1 MSKLFI
7 DELRDNY
14 ASATDKMTAWL
25 CSSSETEEIIDKAFE
40 DKIKGELKDALIS
53 MTKGGIKKF
62 GVEIDD
68 FLKIHLEHR
77 ESYADIIKLIRAG
90 ICQCSQKFI
99 FAPEKIT
106 KLISVYPDKLDEAK
120 EYLKKKVREYFKSIG
135 LTEVSGSEM
144 VYEI

>member
-14 ASATDKMTAWL
+14 VSATDKLTAWL
-25 CSSSETEEIIDKAFE
+25 CSSLETEEVIDKAFE
-40 DKIKGELKDALIS
+40 DKIKGELKDTLIS

-62 GVEIDD
+62 GVEIDNS
-68 FLKIHLEHR
+68 LRIQIGHR
-77 ESYADIIKLIRAG
+77 ESYDDIIKLISAG
-90 ICQCSQKFI
+90 ICHCPLKFI

-135 LTEVSGSEM
+135 LTEVSESEM